1 MIYRQLQRVIH
12 DDYPVCFL
20 VSPKLILI
28 ASNRFQNV
36 KIFAPPPCFDIMSW
50 WVPRGLQ
57 KYGAE

>member
-1 MIYRQLQRVIH
+1 
-12 DDYPVCFL
+12 
-20 VSPKLILI
+20 
-28 ASNRFQNV
+28 V